1 MSDELFRVVF
11 DGSLTGD
18 FNLAEAKKRFAKL
31 FRLNTK
37 QTHVLFSGKE
47 YVIKNNV
54 AEAEAMK
61 FMIRVAEAGCE
72 CYIQEVPDDDD
83 LDYDEKRIIGE
94 RRTRFR
100 RGPRAGAI
108 VGDRRL
114 EIRRTKD
121 RKYFLDLN
129 KHNHQKPLA
138 FQSYKSGVAEE

>member
-18 FNLAEAKKRFAKL
+18 FDLVDSKKRFARL
-31 FRLNTK
+31 FRLNKKRTEA
-37 QTHVLFSGKE
+37 LFSGKE
-47 YVIKNNV
+47 YVIKNKV
-54 AEAEAMK
+54 PEAEAMK

-83 LDYDEKRIIGE
+83 LDYEEKRTVGE
-94 RRTRFR
+94 RRTVFR

-108 VGDRRL
+108 IGDRRL

-121 RKYFLDLN
+121 RKYFVDLS

-138 FQSYKSGVAEE
+138 FRSYKLVMAEE

>member
-72 CYIQEVPDDDD
+72 CYIQEVPDDDE
-83 LDYDEKRIIGE
+83 LDYEEKRRQDE
-94 RRTRFR
+94 RRLRFR

-114 EIRRTKD
+114 KIRRTKD

-129 KHNHQKPLA
+129 KQNHQKPLA
-138 FQSYKSGVAEE
+138 FQSYAFRVAEE

>member
-18 FNLAEAKKRFAKL
+18 FDLAKAKKRFARL
-31 FRLNTK
+31 FRLNKK
-37 QTHVLFSGKE
+37 QTEALFSGKE
-47 YVIKNNV
+47 YIIKNKV
-54 AEAEAMK
+54 PEAEAKK

-72 CYIQEVPDDDD
+72 CYIQEIPDDDD
-83 LDYDEKRIIGE
+83 LDYDEKRSAGE

-108 VGDRRL
+108 IGDRRL

-121 RKYFLDLN
+121 RKYFLDLSKKN
-129 KHNHQKPLA
+129 YQKPLA
-138 FQSYKSGVAEE
+138 FQSYKLRVAEE